1 MTVRFGTFWGFL
13 RFLRLL
19 ALFETFC
26 DCLIL
31 LVLFETYKDIK
42 SHCDVISHFEQRY
55 KIPKNFQTCRTVRD
69 TLTVKKF
76 PSDGFLDGLKSTL
89 DIP

>member
-19 ALFETFC
+19 ALFET
-26 DCLIL
+26 
-31 LVLFETYKDIK
+31 YKDIK
-42 SHCDVISHFEQRY
+42 SHCDVKSHFEQRY
-55 KIPKNFQTCRTVRD
+55 KIPKNFQTCMTVRD